1 MRSIMRA
8 VQFWQKFAQ
17 IFRLHW
23 QYHWAY
29 HHPATSH
36 GMQAMQKVECFRDK
50 VRFRVDGGFQIEG
63 SDDILRELL
72 VFSPKTN
79 GHDRDFLF
87 LVDDEANTYASVPK
101 GWQLVDSD
109 GIEER
114 GDVVG
119 FLSGKRYLFEGGSNK
134 LIAVAEES
142 GHPNSRYSY

>member
-1 MRSIMRA
+1 MRSIMRV

-29 HHPATSH
+29 HHPATSQ

-50 VRFRVDGGFQIEG
+50 ARFRIEEGFCIDG
-63 SDDILRELL
+63 SDDILRELF
-72 VFSPKTN
+72 VFSPKKD
-79 GHDRDFLF
+79 GHDKDFLF
-87 LVDDEANTYASVPK
+87 LVDDRANTYMSIPK
-101 GWQLVDSD
+101 GWQLIDSD

-134 LIAVAEES
+134 LIAVAEE
-142 GHPNSRYSY
+142 